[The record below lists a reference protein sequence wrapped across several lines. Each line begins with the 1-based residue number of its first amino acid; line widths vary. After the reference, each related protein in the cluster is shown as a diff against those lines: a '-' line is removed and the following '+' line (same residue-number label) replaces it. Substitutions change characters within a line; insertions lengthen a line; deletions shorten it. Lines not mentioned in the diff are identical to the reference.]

1 MESVGDTVGK
11 SNLHDVGESFDGG
24 VEESLAAILCV
35 IGDATGESNHAMR
48 ARICITKKG
57 RIVQRMV

>member
-1 MESVGDTVGK
+1 MAEVV
-11 SNLHDVGESFDGG
+11 
-24 VEESLAAILCV
+24 CV

-57 RIVQRMV
+57 RIVQCMVLHGPVLLINDVDQ